1 MAGAQATIISK
12 GMRFRKLGLN
22 PLESVSELE
31 YCRFCQDDV
40 DVEVQQGKWEK
51 VFVYRKQC
59 LRCGQT
65 MQWGVGQATMESPDP
80 ATMEAVASWIR
91 ATGRDRR

>member
-22 PLESVSELE
+22 PIESVSELE

-40 DVEVQQGKWEK
+40 DVEIDQGKWRE
-51 VFVYRKQC
+51 VYVYRKRC
-59 LRCGQT
+59 LRCGRAI
-65 MQWGVGQATMESPDP
+65 QWGMAQQHFQSIDP
-80 ATMEAVASWIR
+80 ATMEAVTSWIR
-91 ATGRDRR
+91 ATGTDRT